1 MILVVEGRQ
10 LSAIRRGGFYNGPG
24 VIRSPSSHH
33 QMEGTIYVL
42 LRNEVRDL
50 AAKRKSRSIKR
61 RVHKNHGPRVDT
73 HRSEPDRQ

>member
-10 LSAIRRGGFYNGPG
+10 FSAIRSSGFYSGPG
-24 VIRSPSSHH
+24 VVRSPSAHH

-42 LRNEVRDL
+42 LRSQVRDS
-50 AAKRKSRSIKR
+50 AAKRKRGSAKR

-73 HRSEPDRQ
+73 HRSELDRQ